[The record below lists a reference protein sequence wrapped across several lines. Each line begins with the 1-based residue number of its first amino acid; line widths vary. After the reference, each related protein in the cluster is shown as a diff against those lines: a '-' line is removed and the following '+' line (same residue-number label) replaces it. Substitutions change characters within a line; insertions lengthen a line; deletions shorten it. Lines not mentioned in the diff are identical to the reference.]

1 MEMATEHGEFNT
13 KNYHIHWHEYHTH
26 RTYITVF
33 VVVAIQSEKLKL
45 MKKQQ
50 KEVITKTHANA
61 TQYISLFRFC
71 VGRETKAEKKRSTQN
86 IYMGNILDGFY
97 FIFQSILILHLMAWY
112 NLINIYHPKFKKKKR
127 TYKMVLLNSIFQ

>member
-71 VGRETKAEKKRSTQN
+71 VGRETKAEKKKKHTKY
-86 IYMGNILDGFY
+86 IYGKY
-97 FIFQSILILHLMAWY
+97 FGWFLFHFSVDFDTAPNGMVQSHKYIS
-112 NLINIYHPKFKKKKR
+112 P
-127 TYKMVLLNSIFQ
+127 